1 MKEVVMENYRI
12 GAENVGHIKPTS
24 GKRKIPFTSKT
35 PNAEFAKELDNSLK
49 QLTRLKFSGHA
60 IGRLADR
67 GVQLTGERAMRLENA
82 IDVAE
87 KKGSRD
93 SLVLL
98 DELAFVVSVKNRTVV
113 TACDMQGMKEGVF
126 TKIDSTILG

>member
-1 MKEVVMENYRI
+1 MENHRI
-12 GAENVGHIKPTS
+12 GAENVGHIRSAS
-24 GKRKIPFTSKT
+24 GKRKIPFTSRM

-49 QLTRLKFSGHA
+49 QLTKLKFSGHA

-67 GVQLTGERAMRLENA
+67 GVQLTGEKAMRLENA